1 MRLGLSILAA
11 LGFGGGAWA
20 QTVPSVLHVV
30 GIEAQY
36 ANVAAQVGGPYVS
49 VTAIETDPNT
59 DPHEFEVSP
68 RVAGQFAGADIVV
81 ENGLGY
87 EAWADKMLAGT
98 KAQVISAQKLLNLP
112 DSTPNPHL
120 WYDPAT
126 MPAVAYALA
135 AAYGAKDPAHAGY
148 YKAQAVA
155 FDASLAPWRTLIAQ
169 LKAEFGGMKVAVT
182 EPVADDL
189 LQAAG
194 LDIATP
200 WSLQAA
206 IMNGTDPAPQDV
218 TTEQNLIAG
227 GQVQLLAYNEQV
239 TDPLT
244 ENFQALAKNSNVR
257 LLAVFEIMPVQAKSY
272 QDWMLGETRALAQAL
287 AASGQ

>member
-1 MRLGLSILAA
+1 MMGAKMRLGLSILAA

-135 AAYGAKDPAHAGY
+135 AAYG
-148 YKAQAVA
+148 V
-155 FDASLAPWRTLIAQ
+155 
-169 LKAEFGGMKVAVT
+169 
-182 EPVADDL
+182 
-189 LQAAG
+189 
-194 LDIATP
+194 
-200 WSLQAA
+200 
-206 IMNGTDPAPQDV
+206 
-218 TTEQNLIAG
+218 
-227 GQVQLLAYNEQV
+227 
-239 TDPLT
+239 
-244 ENFQALAKNSNVR
+244 
-257 LLAVFEIMPVQAKSY
+257 
-272 QDWMLGETRALAQAL
+272 
-287 AASGQ
+287 